1 MAHIAS
7 ISVTH
12 FRNLS
17 ISDCEFSSGFN
28 LLTGENGAGKTSL
41 LESIYFLGNLKSFR
55 SQVHHDLIA
64 QNQSCAVVR
73 ASVRGADEPFFMAI
87 ERCKERFRLKVDHE
101 DIPSASTFVAHLPV
115 LALHAQS
122 DDLVLGGPEYRRKFL
137 DRTAFYLFPEFSGV
151 FTQFSR
157 VLRQRN
163 AALKSGQST
172 VAWDGLFVQYSEMLT
187 HQRVAALNYL
197 AAVLPDIFLHLS
209 PNLSF
214 KIEYYPG
221 YRPTGSLLES
231 LERNRV
237 RERELGQTLSGPHRA
252 DLLFTINDFGLKS
265 TASRGQMKL
274 FIAALYLTVASVW
287 RNISQKTA
295 VLLFD
300 DFISELDNL
309 HSALLLDFLSQF
321 GHQAFFSATDR
332 NPLDFKF
339 DAKFG
344 LSAGKITSML

>member
-1 MAHIAS
+1 M
-7 ISVTH
+7 
-12 FRNLS
+12 
-17 ISDCEFSSGFN
+17 
-28 LLTGENGAGKTSL
+28 
-41 LESIYFLGNLKSFR
+41 
-55 SQVHHDLIA
+55 
-64 QNQSCAVVR
+64 
-73 ASVRGADEPFFMAI
+73 
-87 ERCKERFRLKVDHE
+87 
-101 DIPSASTFVAHLPV
+101 
-115 LALHAQS
+115 
-122 DDLVLGGPEYRRKFL
+122 
-137 DRTAFYLFPEFSGV
+137 
-151 FTQFSR
+151 
-157 VLRQRN
+157 
-163 AALKSGQST
+163 
-172 VAWDGLFVQYSEMLT
+172 
-187 HQRVAALNYL
+187 
-197 AAVLPDIFLHLS
+197 
-209 PNLSF
+209 
-214 KIEYYPG
+214 
-221 YRPTGSLLES
+221 
-231 LERNRV
+231 